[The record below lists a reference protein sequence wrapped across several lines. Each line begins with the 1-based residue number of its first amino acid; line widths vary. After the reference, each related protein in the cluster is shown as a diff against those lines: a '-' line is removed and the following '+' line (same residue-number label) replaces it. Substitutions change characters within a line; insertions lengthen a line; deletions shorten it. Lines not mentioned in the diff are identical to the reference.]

1 MYLPAL
7 LQMSTRDPMFWIMV
21 IIAASFLVIAIA
33 MIAIATFVSRAVK
46 SVNRMEEKMEPLL
59 ERVTAMSEQGKQIA
73 VQGKLIAEQ
82 ITAVS
87 GHLSTATLHFS
98 ESLAIVKSEIGELRA
113 LVSDTAVEARDK
125 VELVSNTIDR
135 THRQVTTTTDFIQSK
150 VIEPAR
156 ELAAIMAG
164 FRRGL
169 EVLVAPA
176 PKPVNQ
182 IYGEYEIFIGS
193 ILLRSFTRTRT
204 IASPGAGSGF
214 YLLVEVALRIAI
226 LVRKHFYC

>member
-1 MYLPAL
+1 MNSPAF
-7 LQMSTRDPMFWIMV
+7 LQMNTNDPMFWVMV

-33 MIAIATFVSRAVK
+33 MIAIAVFVSRAVK
-46 SVNRMEEKMEPLL
+46 TVNRMEAKMEPLI
-59 ERVTAMSEQGKQIA
+59 ERVSAMSEQGKQIA

-82 ITAVS
+82 FTAVS
-87 GHLSTATLHFS
+87 GHISTATQHFS
-98 ESLAIVKSEIGELRA
+98 ESLAIIKGEVAELKA

-135 THRQVTTTTDFIQSK
+135 THRQVALTTDFIQSK

-169 EVLVAPA
+169 EVLVAPV
-176 PKPVNQ
+176 PKPINQ
-182 IYGEYEIFIGS
+182 TYAEDEMFIG
-193 ILLRSFTRTRT
+193 
-204 IASPGAGSGF
+204 
-214 YLLVEVALRIAI
+214 
-226 LVRKHFYC
+226 

>member
-7 LQMSTRDPMFWIMV
+7 FQMSTRDPMFWVMV
-21 IIAASFLVIAIA
+21 IIAASFIVIAIA
-33 MIAIATFVSRAVK
+33 MVAIATFVSRAVK
-46 SVNRMEEKMEPLL
+46 SVNRMESKMEPLL

-82 ITAVS
+82 FSAVS
-87 GHLSTATLHFS
+87 GHLSTATQHFS
-98 ESLAIVKSEIGELRA
+98 ESLAIIKSEIVELRA

-125 VELVSNTIDR
+125 VELVSRTIDR
-135 THRQVTTTTDFIQSK
+135 TQKQVALTTDFVQSK

-169 EVLVAPA
+169 EVLVAPM
-176 PKPVNQ
+176 PKPINQ
-182 IYGEYEIFIGS
+182 TYGEDEMFIG
-193 ILLRSFTRTRT
+193 
-204 IASPGAGSGF
+204 
-214 YLLVEVALRIAI
+214 
-226 LVRKHFYC
+226 

>member
-1 MYLPAL
+1 MYLVAL
-7 LQMSTRDPMFWIMV
+7 LQMSTRDPLFWIMV
-21 IIAASFLVIAIA
+21 IIAASFIVIAIA

-59 ERVTAMSEQGKQIA
+59 ERVTAMSEQGKLIA

-82 ITAVS
+82 FTAVS
-87 GHLSTATLHFS
+87 SHLSTATQHFS

-125 VELVSNTIDR
+125 VELVSRTIDR
-135 THRQVTTTTDFIQSK
+135 TQKQVALTTDFVQSK

-156 ELAAIMAG
+156 EIAAIMAG

-169 EVLVAPA
+169 EVLVAPM
-176 PKPVNQ
+176 PKPINQ
-182 IYGEYEIFIGS
+182 TYGEDEMFIG
-193 ILLRSFTRTRT
+193 
-204 IASPGAGSGF
+204 
-214 YLLVEVALRIAI
+214 
-226 LVRKHFYC
+226 